1 MRVLIVEDEK
11 PAARRLER
19 LIQALR
25 PETEILEVTDTI
37 EDAVAFFE
45 KHKVDLPDL
54 VFMDIHLADGLSFE
68 IFNRTEVLVPVVFIT
83 AFDHY
88 ALRAF
93 KVNSIDYLLKP
104 VDEAELE
111 AAFRKFEDRTASPL
125 PGELRQLLK
134 TLSQSRAVFRRRFL
148 VKTAGRIAF
157 VNTEEISY
165 FFSDSGNTFLV
176 TNGSDR
182 FLLDIALD
190 EIEPDLDP
198 ARFFRIN
205 RAMVVGLHAI
215 RKIDPH
221 FNNRFSLELTPAF
234 GGEVLVSRQRGPA
247 FRQWL
252 DS

>member
-19 LIQALR
+19 LILAMR

-45 KHKVDLPDL
+45 RHAANPPDL

-68 IFNRTEVLVPVVFIT
+68 IFNRTEVLVPVVFVT
-83 AFDHY
+83 AYDHY

-104 VDEAELE
+104 VEEAEL
-111 AAFRKFEDRTASPL
+111 AAAIAKFEGRTVAPL

-134 TLSQSRAVFRRRFL
+134 TLSQATVDFRKRFL

-157 VNTEEISY
+157 VQIEEIGY

-182 FLLDIALD
+182 FLLDSPLD

-198 ARFFRIN
+198 AKFFRIN
-205 RAMVVGLHAI
+205 RAMIVGLHAI

-221 FNNRFSLELTPAF
+221 FNNRFALELAPAYE
-234 GGEVLVSRQRGPA
+234 GEVLVSRQRGPA